1 MNRRRFLISSGL
13 ALLATQFQ
21 SVMNAA
27 SPLPD
32 KVKRVVFLGDSIT
45 YAGLYVDYI
54 EAVWRLR
61 FPESPVEF
69 LDLGLPSE
77 TVSGLSEPG
86 HAGGKFPRPDL
97 HERLDRVLAQ
107 TKPDL
112 VIACYG
118 MNDGIYYPLSDERL
132 AAYQQGILTLRRK
145 VEATGAKII
154 HLTPP
159 VFDSL
164 PILDKTLPA
173 GLEKYEKPYSGYDDV
188 LTRYSEWLLDQRRF
202 GWEVYDVHGPMLQH
216 LEERRK
222 SAPNFIFAKDGV
234 HADATGHWLM
244 AQALLKAWNLDPDK
258 ETTSI
263 NARQRRVL
271 LGRATGLQVT
281 PDGLSFVWQT
291 KLSQPYDPKWDT
303 ASLALAGLDNRMA
316 RRELKVINL
325 PNGDYL
331 LKEDGTEIMEVN
343 HKDLYQGVTLV
354 GQPSTALQKRGAE
367 LLKLIGRRRKLLSD
381 AWLGATGH
389 QRPGMAKGLPLAEAE
404 AKAAVYGKEIHA
416 FAEPVEVKIELSGR
430 VTTPGKK

>member
-21 SVMNAA
+21 SEVSAN

-145 VEATGAKII
+145 VEAMGAKII

-188 LTRYSEWLLDQRRF
+188 LTRYSEWLLEQRRF

-216 LEERRK
+216 LETRRETDPK
-222 SAPNFIFAKDGV
+222 FIFAKDGV

-244 AQALLKAWNLDPDK
+244 AQALLKAWKLEPDT
-258 ETTSI
+258 ETASI
-263 NARQRRVL
+263 NSSQRRVQ
-271 LGRATGLQVT
+271 LGRVTGLQVGQN
-281 PDGLSFVWQT
+281 GLSFTWMSR
-291 KLSQPYDPKWDT
+291 LSQPYDPNWDAT
-303 ASLALAGLDNRMA
+303 SLVGLSDGMA
-316 RRELKVINL
+316 RRDLKVVGL
-325 PNGDYL
+325 PAGKYQ
-331 LKEDGTEIMEVN
+331 LKEDGIEIAETD
-343 HKDLYQGVTLV
+343 HKQLYGGISLV
-354 GQPSTALQKRGAE
+354 GKPSTVLQQRGAE
-367 LLKLIGRRRKLLSD
+367 LLKLISRRRKMLSD

-389 QRPGMAKGLPLAEAE
+389 QRPGMAKGMPLAEAE
-404 AKAAVYGKEIHA
+404 AKAVQLGKQIRA
-416 FAEPVEVKIELSGR
+416 FAEPVEVKIELLK
-430 VTTPGKK
+430 VE